1 MKRLL
6 TTAATAL
13 VLSTGAYAQDAS
25 EATNYEFNAEQD
37 FYASNLIGM
46 RVYRAEQ
53 DFENEAEINA
63 DATQEWDDI
72 GEVND
77 LIVNT
82 EGEVQVAIIG
92 VGGFLGI
99 GEKDVAINMDSI
111 KVLHEE
117 GESGE
122 RFLVVNIAPEELESA
137 PGVEREGRRNLA
149 AANPE
154 EGPMSEE
161 LAANEDTANN
171 DGMAQNAEGE
181 ASDNDLTAQV
191 EAEGDNADATANA
204 EVDAQTDAETTDMAE
219 AEADANADAEATD
232 MAEADAEANADA
244 ENTDM
249 AQADTERTPLER
261 PQMQLDGYN
270 EVTDFT
276 KISSDTLVGERV
288 YGTND
293 EDVGEIGNLIL
304 TDSGDVEHAI
314 IDVGGFLGIGE
325 KEIAVSFEELQ
336 VLNDENGNVRVYIN
350 ATEEELEQQPEYDG

>member
-13 VLSTGAYAQDAS
+13 VLSTGAYAQDAGQ
-25 EATNYEFNAEQD
+25 ATSYEFNAEQD

-53 DFENEAEINA
+53 EFENEAKINA

-82 EGEVQVAIIG
+82 NGEVEVAIIG

-111 KVLHEE
+111 KVLHED
-117 GESGE
+117 GDSGE

-137 PGVEREGRRNLA
+137 PEVDREGRRTLA
-149 AANPE
+149 ATNPE
-154 EGPMSEE
+154 KGPMSEE
-161 LAANEDTANN
+161 VAANADTQ
-171 DGMAQNAEGE
+171 AQAEGD
-181 ASDNDLTAQV
+181 AAKTDLTAQV
-191 EAEGDNADATANA
+191 DADANA
-204 EVDAQTDAETTDMAE
+204 EAN
-219 AEADANADAEATD
+219 ADANADANAGTMATAETNAEVDATAEAATTEMAEGEAKAD
-232 MAEADAEANADA
+232 AETTEMAEAG
-244 ENTDM
+244 
-249 AQADTERTPLER
+249 TERTPLER
-261 PQMQLDGYN
+261 PQMQLEGYN

-276 KISSDTLVGERV
+276 KISTDTLVGERV

-304 TDSGDVEHAI
+304 TDSGEVEHAI